1 MLHVHVLFWQW
12 FQGHW
17 KGEIAMTVRTTE
29 LTTYRTIQ
37 EMLFCDF
44 LEFYQ
49 TCLDAIP
56 PVPGL
61 EISSPELVKEV
72 GILIGRMDADNC
84 RKAERIVAEFK
95 KQFDILE
102 RVSHQ
107 HSMQKTLSTFVFEL
121 PGNLLTLLR
130 KVYTLPDFEF
140 DISKNTEKSEWL
152 RGRYQVNVER
162 AGEEPVLF
170 LRGD

>member
-1 MLHVHVLFWQW
+1 MFN
-12 FQGHW
+12 
-17 KGEIAMTVRTTE
+17 
-29 LTTYRTIQ
+29 RTIQ

-130 KVYTLPDFEF
+130 KVYTLPDDEIELRVR
-140 DISKNTEKSEWL
+140 DIMTDLPNIKDLSEL
-152 RGRYQVNVER
+152 
-162 AGEEPVLF
+162 GEVYDKAQSLIND
-170 LRGD
+170 LW